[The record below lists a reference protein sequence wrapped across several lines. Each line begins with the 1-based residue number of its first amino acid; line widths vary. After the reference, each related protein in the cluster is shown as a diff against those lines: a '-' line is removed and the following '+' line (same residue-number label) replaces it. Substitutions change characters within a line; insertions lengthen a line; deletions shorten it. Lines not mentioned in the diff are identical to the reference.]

1 MLVFDRCS
9 TKKRLGNPISRHK
22 AHRHKIKKATLSDCF
37 VGVDGLA
44 TTQTKSAPLN
54 AFPFRSPQ
62 GYNKTNSQEV
72 IIITILFS
80 YYFVIKSN
88 CHEVV

>member
-9 TKKRLGNPISRHK
+9 TKKDWKTQSLANVYK
-22 AHRHKIKKATLSDCF
+22 TKKATLSDCF

-54 AFPFRSPQ
+54 AFPFRSPR
-62 GYNKTNSQEV
+62 G
-72 IIITILFS
+72 S
-80 YYFVIKSN
+80 YKLKKYRSSPDI
-88 CHEVV
+88 